1 MLGHR
6 VVSSFVAMLR
16 LIRLMVLEIESVWQQ
31 SGLVLALAMWF
42 CLKCLLFPALVY
54 KTYHNVVFQGW
65 AMPNKNNS
73 LTFGEHK
80 IIVNP
85 ISVNQIGIFFLSLAI
100 ILSDTLQTPDKL
112 H

>member
-1 MLGHR
+1 
-6 VVSSFVAMLR
+6 
-16 LIRLMVLEIESVWQQ
+16 
-31 SGLVLALAMWF
+31 
-42 CLKCLLFPALVY
+42 
-54 KTYHNVVFQGW
+54 
-65 AMPNKNNS
+65 MPNKNNS